1 MRALVFDTGSIISL
15 VTNNLLWILPPLKK
29 QFRGDFLISEAVKG
43 EIIDHPLKTKK
54 FKLEG
59 LIIQDYLREGVF
71 SMAKNIYSSK
81 KTDELLNLAN
91 SCFNTRNHPVKI
103 VDRAEIE
110 TLMIV
115 LENKAAAMV
124 IDERTLRLLIENPEK
139 LQKVLES
146 RLHTKMEINKRN
158 VAKFREMTKYI
169 KIIRST
175 ELAYAAYKLDL
186 LNKYITANKVLDK
199 TLKKELLEGTLW
211 ALKLKGCS
219 ISSEEI
225 NEVLK
230 MG

>member
-139 LQKVLES
+139 VQKVLEY
-146 RLHTKMEINKRN
+146 RLHTKMEINKQN
-158 VAKFREMTKYI
+158 VAKFKEMTKYI

>member
-1 MRALVFDTGSIISL
+1 
-15 VTNNLLWILPPLKK
+15 
-29 QFRGDFLISEAVKG
+29 
-43 EIIDHPLKTKK
+43 
-54 FKLEG
+54 
-59 LIIQDYLREGVF
+59 
-71 SMAKNIYSSK
+71 MAKNIYSSK

-146 RLHTKMEINKRN
+146 RLHTKMEINKQN
-158 VAKFREMTKYI
+158 VAKFKEMTKYI

>member
-146 RLHTKMEINKRN
+146 RLHTKMEINKQN
-158 VAKFREMTKYI
+158 VAKFKEMTKYI